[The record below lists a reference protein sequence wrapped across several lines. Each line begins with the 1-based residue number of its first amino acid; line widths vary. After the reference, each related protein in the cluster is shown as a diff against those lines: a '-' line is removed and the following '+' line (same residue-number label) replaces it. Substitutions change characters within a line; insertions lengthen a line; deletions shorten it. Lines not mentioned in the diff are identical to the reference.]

1 MKIPLLLTLTATCLA
16 LVTAAPVHAAPK
28 GKKDMAAKMSEML
41 STRENRMMALHEL
54 MSTKERK
61 MEMAKVLKAD
71 PEFRELYGNATTG
84 GG

>member
-1 MKIPLLLTLTATCLA
+1 MKIPLLFTVAVCTLLA
-16 LVTAAPVHAAPK
+16 QAAPLQAAPK
-28 GKKDMAAKMSEML
+28 EKKTMEEKMSKLMATKEG
-41 STRENRMMALHEL
+41 RMAALHEL

-71 PEFRELYGNATTG
+71 AEFRELYGNATTG